1 MLPSIDFLEESVR
14 AYSAREIPLDGMRE
28 SAVLIL
34 ICESESGLYV
44 ALQVRTNTVAHHKGE
59 ISFPGGR
66 RDPEDSD
73 LSVTALRETNEEMGV
88 ESDEIAL
95 IGRLDDT
102 CTIVSNYR
110 ISPYI
115 GLLRGVNLDG
125 LFSKADAEVRDVLIV
140 KLDTL
145 MSPESRVWHMV
156 EQSGSPTATR
166 AYSFVMDGV
175 EHLVW
180 GATARILTN
189 FFHILDLA
197 TNDDIDEEGV
207 QQMNDFFELFEEN

>member
-1 MLPSIDFLEESVR
+1 MLPSIDFLEDSVR
-14 AYSAREIPLDGMRE
+14 NYSAREIPLGRMRE

-34 ICESESGLYV
+34 ICESESELYV

-66 RDPEDSD
+66 RDVEDLD

-110 ISPYI
+110 ISPFV
-115 GLLRGVNLDG
+115 GLLRGVDLDG
-125 LFSKADAEVRDVLIV
+125 LFSKADAEVRDVLVV
-140 KLDTL
+140 KLATL
-145 MSPESRVWHMV
+145 MSVESRVWHMV

-166 AYSFVMDGV
+166 AYSFAMDGV
-175 EHLVW
+175 EYLVW

-189 FFHILDLA
+189 LFHLLDLA
-197 TNDDIDEEGV
+197 TNEDIDEEGV
-207 QQMNDFFELFEEN
+207 QQMNDFFELFEES

>member
-1 MLPSIDFLEESVR
+1 MLPSIDFLEDSIR
-14 AYSAREIPLDGMRE
+14 RYSAREIPLDGMRE

-34 ICESESGLYV
+34 ICESESELYV

-66 RDPEDSD
+66 RDVKDLD

-88 ESDEIAL
+88 ESDKIAL

-110 ISPYI
+110 ISPFV
-115 GLLRGVNLDG
+115 GLLRGVDLDG
-125 LFSKADAEVRDVLIV
+125 LFSKADAEVRDVLVV
-140 KLDTL
+140 KLATL
-145 MSPESRVWHMV
+145 MSAESRVWHMV
-156 EQSGSPTATR
+156 EQSGLPKATR
-166 AYSFVMDGV
+166 AYSFVMDEV
-175 EHLVW
+175 EYLVW

-189 FFHILDLA
+189 LFHILDLA
-197 TNDDIDEEGV
+197 TDEIIDEEGV

>member
-1 MLPSIDFLEESVR
+1 MIDALVGQDKVLPSIDFLEESVR
-14 AYSAREIPLDGMRE
+14 RYSARQIPLAEMRE

-34 ICESESGLYV
+34 ICESDSELYI

-66 RDPEDSD
+66 RDAEDSD

-110 ISPYI
+110 ISPFV
-115 GLLRGVNLDG
+115 GLLREIDLNG

-156 EQSGSPTATR
+156 
-166 AYSFVMDGV
+166 
-175 EHLVW
+175 
-180 GATARILTN
+180 
-189 FFHILDLA
+189 
-197 TNDDIDEEGV
+197 
-207 QQMNDFFELFEEN
+207 

>member
-1 MLPSIDFLEESVR
+1 MLPSIDFLEDSIR
-14 AYSAREIPLDGMRE
+14 RYSAREIPLDGMRE

-34 ICESESGLYV
+34 ICESESELYV

-66 RDPEDSD
+66 RDVKDLD

-88 ESDEIAL
+88 ESDKIAL

-110 ISPYI
+110 ISPFV
-115 GLLRGVNLDG
+115 GLLRGVDLDG
-125 LFSKADAEVRDVLIV
+125 LFSKADAEVRDVLVV
-140 KLDTL
+140 KLDIL
-145 MSPESRVWHMV
+145 ISPESRVWHMV

-166 AYSFVMDGV
+166 AYSFVMDGS
-175 EHLVW
+175 EYLVW

-189 FFHILDLA
+189 LFHILDLA
-197 TNDDIDEEGV
+197 TDEIIDEEGV
-207 QQMNDFFELFEEN
+207 QHMNDFFELFEEN

>member
-14 AYSAREIPLDGMRE
+14 AYSAREIPLGGMRE

-34 ICESESGLYV
+34 ICESKSELYV

-66 RDPEDSD
+66 RDPEDLD
-73 LSVTALRETNEEMGV
+73 LSMTALRETHEEMGV

-102 CTIVSNYR
+102 STIVSNYR

-125 LFSKADAEVRDVLIV
+125 FFSKADAEVRDVLIV
-140 KLDTL
+140 RLDTL

-166 AYSFVMDGV
+166 AYSFRLDGT

-189 FFHILDLA
+189 LFHILDVA
-197 TNDDIDEEGV
+197 TDNDVDEEGV

>member
-1 MLPSIDFLEESVR
+1 VLPSIDFLEDSIR
-14 AYSAREIPLDGMRE
+14 RYSAREIPLDGMRE

-34 ICESESGLYV
+34 ICESESELYV

-66 RDPEDSD
+66 RDVKDLD

-88 ESDEIAL
+88 ESDKIEL

-110 ISPYI
+110 ISPFI

-125 LFSKADAEVRDVLIV
+125 LFSKADAEVRDVLVV

-145 MSPESRVWHMV
+145 ISPESRVWHMV

-166 AYSFVMDGV
+166 AYSFVMDGS
-175 EHLVW
+175 EYLVW

-189 FFHILDLA
+189 LFHILDFA
-197 TNDDIDEEGV
+197 TGEIIDEEGV

>member
-1 MLPSIDFLEESVR
+1 MLPSIDFLEDSIR
-14 AYSAREIPLDGMRE
+14 RYSAREIPLDGMRE

-34 ICESESGLYV
+34 ICESESKLYV

-66 RDPEDSD
+66 RDVKDLD

-110 ISPYI
+110 ISPFV
-115 GLLRGVNLDG
+115 GLLHGVDLDG
-125 LFSKADAEVRDVLIV
+125 LFSKADAEVRDVLVV
-140 KLDTL
+140 KLATL
-145 MSPESRVWHMV
+145 MSVESRVWHMV

-166 AYSFVMDGV
+166 AYSFDMDGV
-175 EHLVW
+175 EYLVW

-189 FFHILDLA
+189 LFYLLDLA
-197 TNDDIDEEGV
+197 TNEDIDEEGV
-207 QQMNDFFELFEEN
+207 QQMNDFFELFEES